1 MPGYVWQQCL
11 MLTYLLN
18 LCTSCQLVN
27 PVNESLTVSC
37 FYLSPLQVVERS
49 RKARINSRD
58 KTVRNYFYGPR
69 NQLHAHGYYV
79 NFSEVKIFKI
89 GGKLKVGSRW
99 CFAFALFSSVW
110 GPKLWQVKQASAEY
124 VWMVSDLSCLPAKL
138 LSLLIPNQY

>member
-1 MPGYVWQQCL
+1 M
-11 MLTYLLN
+11 
-18 LCTSCQLVN
+18 N

-89 GGKLKVGSRW
+89 GGKLKVGSR
-99 CFAFALFSSVW
+99 
-110 GPKLWQVKQASAEY
+110 
-124 VWMVSDLSCLPAKL
+124 
-138 LSLLIPNQY
+138 